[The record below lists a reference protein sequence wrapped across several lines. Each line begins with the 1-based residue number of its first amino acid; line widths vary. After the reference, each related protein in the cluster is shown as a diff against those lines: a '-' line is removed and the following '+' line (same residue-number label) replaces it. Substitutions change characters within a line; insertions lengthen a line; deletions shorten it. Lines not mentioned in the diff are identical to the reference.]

1 MTVTGV
7 AKPATPAV
15 ESASAGPRVPRHG
28 WLVIARKEFGD
39 HILSARFLV
48 LVLIVGLAA
57 VVPLFLAANQLR
69 ERASESSSASAV
81 FLALF
86 TLGSEQIAILRVD
99 AFVGIVAPLL
109 GIAFAF
115 DAVNGERSDGTLPRL
130 LSQPIHRDDVINGK
144 FVAGL
149 AVITLVLVSIVLL
162 ISGVGIFR
170 LGIVPTLNE
179 VLRIVLWLVVTL
191 VYVGFWLALGL
202 LLSVAVRR
210 AATSALLGFGTWILV
225 TVFGGLIVGLIA
237 GVIAPAAGGV
247 EEQLSSIQTQQAIT
261 RVLPHTL
268 YREATTSILFPFDQV
283 TAAVSGVG
291 NFTPTSIDQLG
302 QATDPRRI
310 PSLLSLDQSL
320 LLVWPQMVGL
330 VALTVIC
337 FAAAYI
343 LFMRQEVRA

>member
-1 MTVTGV
+1 VTAV
-7 AKPATPAV
+7 SQPA
-15 ESASAGPRVPRHG
+15 PRVPRHG
-28 WLVIARKEFGD
+28 WLVIARKEFSD
-39 HILSARFLV
+39 HILSARFIV

-69 ERASESSSASAV
+69 ERASENSGASAI

-115 DAVNGERSDGTLPRL
+115 DAVNGERADGTLPRL

-144 FVAGL
+144 FAAGL
-149 AVITLVLVSIVLL
+149 AVITIVLVSVVLL

-170 LGIVPTLNE
+170 LGIVPTVGE
-179 VLRIVLWLVVTL
+179 AMRIVLWLLVTL

-210 AATSALLGFGTWILV
+210 AATSALVGFGAWILV
-225 TVFGGLIVGLIA
+225 TVFGGLIVGLIG
-237 GVIAPAAGGV
+237 GVIAPTTGGL
-247 EEQLSSIQTQQAIT
+247 EEQISSLQTQQTIN

-268 YREATTSILFPFDQV
+268 YREATTVILFPFDQV
-283 TAAVSGVG
+283 TAAEAGLGS
-291 NFTPTSIDQLG
+291 FTPTSIDQLG
-302 QATDPRRI
+302 QAGDQRRI

-320 LLVWPQMVGL
+320 LLVWPQIVGL
-330 VALTVIC
+330 VFLTVVC
-337 FAAAYI
+337 FAGAYI
-343 LFMRQEVRA
+343 LFLRQEVRA

>member
-1 MTVTGV
+1 MTAVTR
-7 AKPATPAV
+7 
-15 ESASAGPRVPRHG
+15 SALRVPRNG

-39 HILSARFLV
+39 HILSARFIV

-69 ERASESSSASAV
+69 EQASETSRASAI

-86 TLGSEQIAILRVD
+86 TLGSEDIAILRVD
-99 AFVGIVAPLL
+99 TFLGIVAPLL

-130 LSQPIHRDDVINGK
+130 MSQPIHRDDVVNGK

-149 AVITLVLVSIVLL
+149 SVIALVLLAVVLL

-170 LGIVPTLNE
+170 LGIVPTFSE
-179 VLRIVLWLVVTL
+179 ALRLGLWFLVTL
-191 VYVGFWLALGL
+191 IYVAFWLALGL

-210 AATSALLGFGTWILV
+210 AATSALIGFGVWILV
-225 TVFGGLIVGLIA
+225 TVFGGLIVGLVA
-237 GVIAPAAGGV
+237 GVLAPIGGNI
-247 EEQLSSIQTQQAIT
+247 EDQISSAQTQAAINH
-261 RVLPHTL
+261 VLPHTL
-268 YREATTSILFPFDQV
+268 YSEATSAILFPFDQV
-283 TAAVSGVG
+283 TAARAAVTS
-291 NFTPTSIDQLG
+291 FTPASIDQLG

-320 LLVWPQMVGL
+320 LLVWPQIVGL

-337 FAAAYI
+337 FAVAYV